1 MELTDISRKFIV
13 HWGEM
18 GTAWGVNRTVS
29 QIHALLFFH
38 GRPLHAEDIS
48 DTLGVARSNV
58 SNSLKELL
66 NWNLIRSTHM
76 LGDRRDYFETSLD
89 VWELF
94 RTVVRERKEREYD
107 PTVRMLR
114 ELVAQP
120 GFDAETPD
128 AQDRVRETLRLMD
141 ALGTW
146 ADEMLRLSPSTLEKV
161 LRMGASVQ
169 RFVRGD
175 NEARPID
182 PSDLLPPTF

>member
-1 MELTDISRKFIV
+1 MELSEIGRRFVV

-38 GRPLHAEDIS
+38 GRPLHAEEIAE
-48 DTLGVARSNV
+48 TLNVARSNV
-58 SNSLKELL
+58 SNSLKELQ
-66 NWNLIRSTHM
+66 NWKLVRVTQV

-94 RTVVRERKEREYD
+94 RTVVRERKQREYD

-120 GFDAETPD
+120 GFDNETPD
-128 AQDRVRETLRLMD
+128 TQDRVRETLRLTESV
-141 ALGTW
+141 GRW
-146 ADEMLRLSPSTLEKV
+146 ADEMLRLSPSTLEKM
-161 LRMGASVQ
+161 LNLGANVQ
-169 RFVRGD
+169 RFIRGD
-175 NEARPID
+175 G
-182 PSDLLPPTF
+182 T